1 MVDPLLPH
9 DEWTQYGLIP
19 LPNDSLVIGHNIS
32 YDRVRARNGYSLDR
46 SEPENFYFD
55 TLSAHIAVS
64 GLASGQ
70 RWLYVLANK
79 DVDELSEDEKRKL
92 RVSS

>member
-1 MVDPLLPH
+1 MV
-9 DEWTQYGLIP
+9 
-19 LPNDSLVIGHNIS
+19 GHNIS
-32 YDRVRARNGYSLDR
+32 YDRVRARNGYSLTN

-55 TLSAHIAVS
+55 TLSAHVAVS

-79 DVDELSEDEKRKL
+79 DVDGLTEEEKRKL
-92 RVSS
+92 AVPP